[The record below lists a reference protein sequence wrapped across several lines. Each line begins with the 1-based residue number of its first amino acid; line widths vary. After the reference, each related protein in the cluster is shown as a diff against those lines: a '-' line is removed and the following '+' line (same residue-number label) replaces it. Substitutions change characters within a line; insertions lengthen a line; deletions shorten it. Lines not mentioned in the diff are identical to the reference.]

1 MFISRN
7 AAYFNNW
14 QEKRCINCL
23 VVLFIVVMLFHA
35 LPFHYILLS
44 FWHFSISL
52 SPSSSLFLFHFFL
65 FLSSFNLLSIP
76 LQFFFSFLF
85 YLPSFLIFHSCLS
98 APLYLNHFYYHS
110 SYLQCKPFVS
120 FSLQSI
126 SHFPLKMYTFPMKC
140 ILDSIIR
147 ANCMHLHQDNAAIC
161 CIYHLNLTFV
171 VVVDVSH
178 PTTTAQRIINPFG
191 QKLPF
196 FTLFSL
202 SSNCGRNRR
211 HCCYHF
217 MCIYHHCIRISC
229 SILTSIVD
237 AAEGSLVLLL
247 IMEGICY
254 PH

>member
-1 MFISRN
+1 MHCRFIIFFYPFGTFLS
-7 AAYFNNW
+7 
-14 QEKRCINCL
+14 L
-23 VVLFIVVMLFHA
+23 SLSLF
-35 LPFHYILLS
+35 
-44 FWHFSISL
+44 ISL
-52 SPSSSLFLFHFFL
+52 SLSFLSISFFLQSPFHSSS
-65 FLSSFNLLSIP
+65 I
-76 LQFFFSFLF
+76 FFSFLF

-147 ANCMHLHQDNAAIC
+147 ANCMHLHRDNAVIC
-161 CIYHLNLTFV
+161 CIYHLNFTFV

-229 SILTSIVD
+229 SILTRIVD
-237 AAEGSLVLLL
+237 EAEGSLVLLL